1 MLNAYTYKVHKYFCK
16 KKKLISID
24 YRKYIFIE
32 IIYYEVQNKD
42 QIIQKKKNGEKITR
56 TNEKNN

>member
-1 MLNAYTYKVHKYFCK
+1 ML

-32 IIYYEVQNKD
+32 IIYYEVQNRD
-42 QIIQKKKNGEKITR
+42 QIIQKKKMEK
-56 TNEKNN
+56 K